1 MAQTTTINLIPDTAY
16 PGPIGTAVT
25 LIGEAKPAAA
35 FYLARSNSQ
44 TITWAL
50 NDSFV
55 GDIKIQ
61 ASLKTPLIDGTG
73 ISTAATIPENED
85 WFEVYVVNTNDQYGF
100 HNLQGSFVWIRAVVT
115 NWTGGNIQVIT
126 VSY

>member
-25 LIGEAKPAAA
+25 LVGTAEPAAA
-35 FYLARSNSQ
+35 FYIAGNNSQ

-50 NDSFV
+50 NDSFT

-61 ASLKTPLIDGTG
+61 ASLKTPLVNGTG
-73 ISTAATIPENED
+73 ISTAATVPENDD
-85 WFEVYVVNTNDQYGF
+85 WFDAYVVNTSDPYGY

-115 NWTGGNIQVIT
+115 NWTAGNIQVIT